1 MLVSPV
7 FRLSAILAALMFSHA
22 AYAQS
27 GGRPSGPQSGPQSGP
42 PAEDRNQITIGF
54 GGGIAPRFNGDDD
67 YEFQPGGVVRGKV
80 EGFEFAMRGLNLY
93 VDLVR
98 EQAGDKVNIIAG
110 PVAQLRPER
119 TGGLKDARLQLL
131 GEKDAA
137 IELGGYVGVG
147 QRGVLIPPDSL
158 TFDIS
163 YVHDVANVHNSYII
177 KPGITY
183 ASPLSQRTFASL
195 GISAD
200 YVGAGYGRT
209 YFDTPAIAAPV
220 PSISG
225 YATRGAGF
233 KSVGTSILI
242 GQDLGG
248 DNRKGW
254 GLFALTGYS
263 RLLGQYA
270 NSALVREAGDADQFL
285 GIVGIAYSF

>member
-1 MLVSPV
+1 MPMSPV

-22 AYAQS
+22 AFAQS
-27 GGRPSGPQSGPQSGP
+27 GARPSGPQSGP
-42 PAEDRNQITIGF
+42 PAEDRNQITIGI

-67 YEFQPGGVVRGKV
+67 YEFQPGGIVRGKV
-80 EGFEFAMRGLNLY
+80 EGFEFAMRGFNLY

-110 PVAQLRPER
+110 PVAQVRPER
-119 TGGLKDARLQLL
+119 TGGFKDARLQLL

-158 TFDIS
+158 TFDVS
-163 YVHDVANVHNSYII
+163 FVHDVANVHDSYII

-200 YVGAGYGRT
+200 YVGSGYGRT

-225 YATRGAGF
+225 YATSGAGF
-233 KSVGTSILI
+233 KSVGATFLI

-270 NSALVREAGDADQFL
+270 NSALVREAGDPDQFL